1 MYYHAGMNKSLRFLM
16 LILGTVLLLFPQ
28 MALAQT
34 KVVKEV
40 NAQPSMAYTGAELW
54 KQYCAVCHGTDGR
67 GNGPAAGAL
76 VMRPN
81 DITQLTKQNSGK
93 YPQGRV
99 RDVIVGEQSVPAHGT
114 KEMPMWGDVFR
125 SISPNESFKEM
136 RITNLVLYIQSIQR

>member
-1 MYYHAGMNKSLRFLM
+1 MKKILRSL
-16 LILGTVLLLFPQ
+16 IVCLGAVTLLLAQ
-28 MALAQT
+28 MVLAQT

-54 KQYCAVCHGTDGR
+54 KQYCAVCHGVDGR
-67 GNGPAAGAL
+67 GNGPAVSAL
-76 VMRPN
+76 VTRPN
-81 DITQLTKQNSGK
+81 DLTQLTKQNNGK

-99 RDVIVGEQSVPAHGT
+99 RDIIMGEQTVTAHGT

-125 SISPNESFKEM
+125 SISPNQSFTEM

>member
-1 MYYHAGMNKSLRFLM
+1 
-16 LILGTVLLLFPQ
+16 
-28 MALAQT
+28 
-34 KVVKEV
+34 
-40 NAQPSMAYTGAELW
+40 
-54 KQYCAVCHGTDGR
+54 
-67 GNGPAAGAL
+67 
-76 VMRPN
+76 MRPN

>member
-1 MYYHAGMNKSLRFLM
+1 MKKILRSL
-16 LILGTVLLLFPQ
+16 IVGLGAVTLLLAQ
-28 MALAQT
+28 MVLAQT

-54 KQYCAVCHGTDGR
+54 KQYCAVCHGVDGR
-67 GNGPAAGAL
+67 GNGPAVSAL
-76 VMRPN
+76 VTRPN
-81 DITQLTKQNSGK
+81 DLTQLTKQNNGK

-99 RDVIVGEQSVPAHGT
+99 RDIIMGEQTVTAHGT

-125 SISPNESFKEM
+125 SISPNQSFTEM

>member
-1 MYYHAGMNKSLRFLM
+1 V
-16 LILGTVLLLFPQ
+16 TLLLAQ
-28 MALAQT
+28 MVLAQT

-54 KQYCAVCHGTDGR
+54 KQYCAVCHGVDGR
-67 GNGPAAGAL
+67 GNGPAVSAL
-76 VMRPN
+76 VTRPN
-81 DITQLTKQNSGK
+81 DLTQLTKQNNGK

-99 RDVIVGEQSVPAHGT
+99 RDIIMGEQTVTAHGT

-125 SISPNESFKEM
+125 SISPNQSFTEM

>member
-1 MYYHAGMNKSLRFLM
+1 MNKSLRS
-16 LILGTVLLLFPQ
+16 LIVGLGAVTLLLAQ
-28 MALAQT
+28 MVLAQT

-54 KQYCAVCHGTDGR
+54 KQYCAVCHGVDGR
-67 GNGPAAGAL
+67 GNGPAVSAL
-76 VMRPN
+76 VTRPN
-81 DITQLTKQNSGK
+81 DLTQLTKQNNGK

-99 RDVIVGEQSVPAHGT
+99 RDIIMGEQTVTAHGT

-125 SISPNESFKEM
+125 SISPNQSFTEM

>member
-1 MYYHAGMNKSLRFLM
+1 M
-16 LILGTVLLLFPQ
+16 TLLLAQ
-28 MALAQT
+28 MVLAQT

-54 KQYCAVCHGTDGR
+54 KQYCAVCHGVDGR
-67 GNGPAAGAL
+67 GNGPAVSAL
-76 VMRPN
+76 VTRPN
-81 DITQLTKQNSGK
+81 DLTQLTKQNNGK

-99 RDVIVGEQSVPAHGT
+99 RDIIMGEQTVTAHGT

-125 SISPNESFKEM
+125 SISPNQSFTEM